1 MRFSMTPLLMH
12 SEAVPP
18 RARDALRAAW
28 HEPPESRE
36 AALESAARVLYRET
50 ELDCGETRD
59 LIGLPSIGDCA

>member
-12 SEAVPP
+12 SEAVPR
-18 RARDALRAAW
+18 RARDALKAAW
-28 HEPPESRE
+28 GEPPERRE

-59 LIGLPSIGDCA
+59 LIGLAPTGCCG